1 MNQSFS
7 SNNVPSNP
15 SEMIYD
21 ELRATSFNPNLIK
34 KEIEVENNLKLNNP
48 QKNQVNPASNKVET
62 KINKHDDIIKTR
74 DTNRVEIKEK
84 EEKSLIDFQT
94 NIKEIKTESFIPEKN
109 ENTNINLYEEIGKD
123 FNNTKALDDRE
134 TKFVTENLKEKLN
147 SRYVSPRNETRS
159 NYTYSRMR
167 NYYNNTES
175 KEQSISSVKD
185 RYKTFYESKTTL
197 ETSLELSNKK
207 CEIYEKEITS
217 LRHLVNDMKIQ
228 ISKTNEEAHKLEISR
243 LKQSFVLKDKENQ
256 ILIKE
261 NNSLKKQIKKFEE
274 NTSQLMED
282 NKAFRL
288 ETEKKFGQY
297 NREIENL
304 TEKLNELKNKKDYEK
319 EIEEDERRQNE
330 YINREKDFN
339 RTELINMYIEEY
351 SNTVIN
357 EAAKLEEY
365 DGRNSMNNVHHAD
378 NYDNYENYENY
389 DQNNFTN
396 GSPNIIEE
404 LGADNYLKMNGNTY
418 DEMKDVRYEDDNLQD
433 HQYYDNTI
441 LHLTNNT
448 HNYVKSAFNDLAI
461 AEEDLTKSANTGDN
475 YNKSSVIPENNLDSK
490 KAESGA
496 TNNLFIS
503 K

>member
-1 MNQSFS
+1 
-7 SNNVPSNP
+7 
-15 SEMIYD
+15 
-21 ELRATSFNPNLIK
+21 
-34 KEIEVENNLKLNNP
+34 
-48 QKNQVNPASNKVET
+48 
-62 KINKHDDIIKTR
+62 
-74 DTNRVEIKEK
+74 
-84 EEKSLIDFQT
+84 
-94 NIKEIKTESFIPEKN
+94 
-109 ENTNINLYEEIGKD
+109 
-123 FNNTKALDDRE
+123 
-134 TKFVTENLKEKLN
+134 
-147 SRYVSPRNETRS
+147 
-159 NYTYSRMR
+159 
-167 NYYNNTES
+167 
-175 KEQSISSVKD
+175 
-185 RYKTFYESKTTL
+185 
-197 ETSLELSNKK
+197 
-207 CEIYEKEITS
+207 
-217 LRHLVNDMKIQ
+217 
-228 ISKTNEEAHKLEISR
+228 
-243 LKQSFVLKDKENQ
+243 
-256 ILIKE
+256 
-261 NNSLKKQIKKFEE
+261 
-274 NTSQLMED
+274 
-282 NKAFRL
+282 
-288 ETEKKFGQY
+288 
-297 NREIENL
+297 
-304 TEKLNELKNKKDYEK
+304 
-319 EIEEDERRQNE
+319 
-330 YINREKDFN
+330 
-339 RTELINMYIEEY
+339 MYIEEY